1 LSCLSAQKPVGRS
14 AHKRIQAL
22 LSSYISF
29 LLLMLSLGLDLVH
42 RARIHFFSQIEP
54 LRHAPHRLV

>member
-1 LSCLSAQKPVGRS
+1 LSAQRPVGRS

-29 LLLMLSLGLDLVH
+29 LLLMLSLGLDLAHRVH
-42 RARIHFFSQIEP
+42 IHLFLQN
-54 LRHAPHRLV
+54 